1 MTRYRRL
8 LPAVMAIAILL
19 SACGESTT
27 SAKGD
32 VKTDFGVT
40 GKTIKL
46 GMLTP
51 LTGPVAGIGKPLSR
65 GHEVFWQWINDQ
77 GGVGGYKVELITKDN
92 EYKPTVTVQ
101 QYNAISKDVLLM
113 EQSLGT
119 QNTAS
124 IRDAVFQDKM
134 LLAPASLSSGF
145 AREKYFILI
154 AAPYRIQVLN
164 AFDYVVNKLGI
175 KNPKTFLI
183 YQEDEYGLDG
193 LKGYQDAITAYGL
206 NDVGQ
211 RPFKVGD
218 ATFTAQVS
226 EAKSKGAQYVFL
238 VCTSETPKI
247 IGAAAGLAYKPKWLL
262 QSPAW
267 FPAFL
272 GIPALKQT
280 FVDDVTIAVDAAEWG
295 DLTQP
300 GMKEM
305 LDNMKKY
312 APDQVP
318 DGFFQF
324 GYSQA
329 KVVHAILKKA
339 IENRDLTR
347 AGTLKA
353 FESLKNVDLGG
364 LYPSATYGSQ
374 PDQRV
379 PSRSSRIYKID
390 PNHPTGT
397 APITELFISKAAKD
411 AKF

>member
-1 MTRYRRL
+1 
-8 LPAVMAIAILL
+8 V
-19 SACGESTT
+19 SCGGSTT
-27 SAKGD
+27 TGGE

-51 LTGPVAGIGKPLSR
+51 LTGPVAGIGKPLSA

-77 GGVGGYKVELITKDN
+77 GGVGGYKVELVTKDN

-113 EQSLGT
+113 EQALGS
-119 QNTAS
+119 QNVSA
-124 IRDAVFQDKM
+124 IRDAVTQDKM

-145 AREKYFILI
+145 AREKYFILV

-164 AFDYVVNKLGI
+164 AFDYVVNRLGI

-183 YQEDEYGLDG
+183 YQDDEYGLDG
-193 LKGYQDAITAYGL
+193 QKGYHDAITAFGL

-211 RPFKVGD
+211 RSFKVGD
-218 ATFTAQVS
+218 TTFTAQVS
-226 EAKSKGAQYVFL
+226 EAKAKGAQYVFL
-238 VCTSETPKI
+238 VCLSDTAKI
-247 IGAAAGLAYKPKWLL
+247 LGTAAALAYKAKWLL

-272 GIPALKQT
+272 GVPAIRQT
-280 FVDDVTIAVDAAEWG
+280 LVDDVLVVSDTAEWG
-295 DLTQP
+295 DLSQP

-312 APDQVP
+312 VPNQQP
-318 DGFFQF
+318 DGFFSF
-324 GYSQA
+324 GYTQA

-364 LYPSATYGSQ
+364 LYPAASYGSK
-374 PDQRV
+374 PDERV
-379 PSRSSRIYKID
+379 PSRWSRIYKID
-390 PNHPTGT
+390 PNHATGT